1 MTCDKNEA
9 RHMPCGPKS
18 GESFGTQNLTIK
30 TDQNVHAAI
39 NRHPIGK
46 AKKSPLRQEGA
57 DFLQKGATR
66 RSLHVIRNHPP
77 ATVLNLRQA

>member
-46 AKKSPLRQEGA
+46 AKKSPLEPQGA
-57 DFLQKGATR
+57 YFSALGR
-66 RSLHVIRNHPP
+66 RRGDYF
-77 ATVLNLRQA
+77 T